1 MRLELWFIKYIP
13 IANRN
18 PGDVH
23 GTKSRLDWS
32 SHEEE
37 YGAETLVEHNDYIHK
52 QKKKIQSIETIW
64 DILLTENFPA

>member
-1 MRLELWFIKYIP
+1 MWLELWFIKYIP
-13 IANRN
+13 ITTRN
-18 PGDVH
+18 SGDVH
-23 GTKSRLDWS
+23 GTKSRLNR

>member
-23 GTKSRLDWS
+23 GTKSRLDR

-37 YGAETLVEHNDYIHK
+37 YGVERLVEHNDYIHK
-52 QKKKIQSIETIW
+52 QKKEKQINQN
-64 DILLTENFPA
+64 DLRYLAH